1 MEYYESIEQEEL
13 IYPRWPGTLF
23 FSPESNSWASGR
35 RIGIFQVCVLLAM
48 GWGEEEEPSWQRE

>member
-23 FSPESNSWASGR
+23 FFFPQKAIPGPVEG
-35 RIGIFQVCVLLAM
+35 G
-48 GWGEEEEPSWQRE
+48 